1 MHAIFWHYD
10 FYALSFSSEKL
21 HFLGEDMK
29 DFSLFGINAW
39 SQYGS
44 VNWHLEASGGK
55 EVVPWLWDIGG
66 NCEMVGIMGS
76 FACQPKWQCHRS
88 WQFHCWTLLR
98 MLIRL
103 PLSNPINALQDS
115 SIKTWVL
122 SENQVEIITSIV
134 KCFKGERKKDVTI
147 LHFSTWYMFAIF
159 RQTNCFKNEKRKT
172 ETGMTS

>member
-1 MHAIFWHYD
+1 MQYFGIMTFMPFH
-10 FYALSFSSEKL
+10 SPRKKL

-55 EVVPWLWDIGG
+55 EVVPWLWVWDIGG

-115 SIKTWVL
+115 SVKTWVL
-122 SENQVEIITSIV
+122 SENQVKIITSIV
-134 KCFKGERKKDVTI
+134 KCFKGERKKRKYPPLFNLIYVC
-147 LHFSTWYMFAIF
+147 HFS
-159 RQTNCFKNEKRKT
+159 RDKLL
-172 ETGMTS
+172 